1 MIQDKAII
9 GSLTKIV
16 RIRDPIDKRLIVSL
30 RNPGVPIKTYED
42 PENSKIDLNQSIIN
56 GENNPTINS

>member
-30 RNPGVPIKTYED
+30 RNPGVPVKTYED
-42 PENSKIDLNQSIIN
+42 PENSKIDLN
-56 GENNPTINS
+56 